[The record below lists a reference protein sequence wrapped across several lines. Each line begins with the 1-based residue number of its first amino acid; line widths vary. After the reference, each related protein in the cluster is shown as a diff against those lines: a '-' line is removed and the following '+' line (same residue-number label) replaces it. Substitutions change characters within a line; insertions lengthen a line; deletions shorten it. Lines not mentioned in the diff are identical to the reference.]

1 MCFEDTTIHLFFLPL
16 HSLFFPFS
24 FPFLDLFFPT
34 LCPSPL
40 SHLFSS
46 TVGYNVPEV
55 IRLRCQECQD
65 HMKER
70 PQVKQELH
78 ELTQSVRLSE
88 RKYRLV
94 EGLIA
99 DSEAQCESLQR
110 EIGSLNAKLK
120 FDANKDGVSFCF
132 VVFCFLFALFIDLL
146 TDTVQPLSS

>member
-1 MCFEDTTIHLFFLPL
+1 
-16 HSLFFPFS
+16 
-24 FPFLDLFFPT
+24 
-34 LCPSPL
+34 
-40 SHLFSS
+40 
-46 TVGYNVPEV
+46 
-55 IRLRCQECQD
+55 
-65 HMKER
+65 MKER

-132 VVFCFLFALFIDLL
+132 VFLFLFFCFFVLLFFCFFVCPIYRPID
-146 TDTVQPLSS
+146 

>member
-1 MCFEDTTIHLFFLPL
+1 
-16 HSLFFPFS
+16 
-24 FPFLDLFFPT
+24 
-34 LCPSPL
+34 
-40 SHLFSS
+40 
-46 TVGYNVPEV
+46 VGYNVPEV

-99 DSEAQCESLQR
+99 DSETQCESLQR

-120 FDANKDGVSFCF
+120 FDANKDGVSRCCF
-132 VVFCFLFALFIDLL
+132 VVLLFCCFVVLLFCPK
-146 TDTVQPLSS
+146 TY

>member
-1 MCFEDTTIHLFFLPL
+1 M
-16 HSLFFPFS
+16 
-24 FPFLDLFFPT
+24 
-34 LCPSPL
+34 
-40 SHLFSS
+40 
-46 TVGYNVPEV
+46 GYNVPEV

-132 VVFCFLFALFIDLL
+132 FLFFCFFVFLFFCLPYL
-146 TDTVQPLSS
+146 